1 MTRLPAVTPQEVIRA
16 LTRAGFFF
24 HHATGSHH
32 AYKHPTRPGQVVVPF
47 HRRDLKRG
55 TLLSILKQA
64 GLSRQQFL
72 ELL

>member
-1 MTRLPAVTPQEVIRA
+1 MTRLPAATPQEVIRA
-16 LTRAGFFF
+16 
-24 HHATGSHH
+24 
-32 AYKHPTRPGQVVVPF
+32 YKHSTRPGQVVVPF